1 MIHNDLLSKY
11 FIFWQKTQ
19 QRTELIIKHCV
30 DTTENKEREEK
41 KEIGKIILL
50 Y

>member
-11 FIFWQKTQ
+11 FIFWQKKTQ
-19 QRTELIIKHCV
+19 QKTELIIKHCV
-30 DTTENKEREEK
+30 DTTENKERK
-41 KEIGKIILL
+41 KNEIGKIILL

>member
-1 MIHNDLLSKY
+1 MAKK
-11 FIFWQKTQ
+11 QQQQAQ

-30 DTTENKEREEK
+30 DTTENKEREKK